1 MIPSISVK
9 FSYMNPSTIFNG
21 DCVDDEYDNEEDSND
36 NDDGREFILKFIYFI
51 QANMQRDREIN
62 QSLIKKKTV

>member
-1 MIPSISVK
+1 
-9 FSYMNPSTIFNG
+9 MNPSTIFNG